1 MYKFKIEESFK
12 KGWELTKKHWAT
24 LVAAFLITIAISFA
38 IGLVST
44 LFMAAFQSAPEI
56 GTGIYVFLQLISTLI
71 SLWTGYN
78 LYKMMINM
86 IDGVEVKALDV
97 LYYSKDTANKL
108 LKYIGGS
115 LLLALVIIVGLICF
129 IIPGIYFS
137 IRFMFVPMLI
147 IDKNMGIMD
156 SFKKSSEM
164 TKGEIWHLIGF
175 AFISFGI
182 IIVGLI
188 ALLVGVI
195 PAAILVSLTN
205 VVVYRKLESHVHNLA
220 AHTHT
225 K

>member
-12 KGWELTKKHWAT
+12 KGWELTKKHWVT

-38 IGLVST
+38 IGLVSK
-44 LFMAAFQSAPEI
+44 LFMAAFQSAPE
-56 GTGIYVFLQLISTLI
+56 TGIYVFLQLISIII

-86 IDGVEVKALDV
+86 IDDVEVKALDV

-115 LLLALVIIVGLICF
+115 SLLALVVIVGLICF

-137 IRFMFVPMLI
+137 VRFMFVPMLI

-205 VVVYRKLESHVHNLA
+205 VVVYRKLESHVHA
-220 AHTHT
+220 KVA
-225 K
+225 